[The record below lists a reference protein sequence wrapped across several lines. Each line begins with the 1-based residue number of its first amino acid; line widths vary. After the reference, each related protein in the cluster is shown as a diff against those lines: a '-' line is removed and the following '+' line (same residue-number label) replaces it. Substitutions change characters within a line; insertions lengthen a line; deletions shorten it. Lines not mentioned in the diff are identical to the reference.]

1 MDRYK
6 NLSGGSNV
14 FSYAIGDD
22 RISVQFKD
30 GSTYLYT
37 NARTGIRNIDQM
49 KKLAVQGRGLSSFI
63 NTNVRK
69 LYEAKLR

>member
-14 FSYAIGDD
+14 FSYVIGDD

-49 KKLAVQGRGLSSFI
+49 KKLAVQGRGLNSFI

>member
-1 MDRYK
+1 MDRYR

-14 FSYAIGDD
+14 FAYEIGDD
-22 RISVQFKD
+22 RITVKFND

-37 NARTGIRNIDQM
+37 NAKTGNRNIEQM
-49 KKLAVQGRGLSSFI
+49 KRLAVQGRGLNSFI
-63 NTNVRK
+63 NTQVKK